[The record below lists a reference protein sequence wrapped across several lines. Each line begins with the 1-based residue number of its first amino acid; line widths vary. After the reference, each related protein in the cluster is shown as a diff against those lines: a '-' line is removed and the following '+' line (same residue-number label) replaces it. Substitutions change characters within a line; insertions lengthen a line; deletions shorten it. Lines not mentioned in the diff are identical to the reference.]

1 MKKIL
6 SISLLTTSLLFSS
19 DITIDSIGIN
29 LGVSNS
35 DYKQTNH
42 QGTISLGNTPDKSFN
57 SYELYTVLNSL
68 SDMCKEHDMKPYIS
82 YTYSSNDE
90 VQHQYLLVGI
100 NKYYKHNNYNLYA
113 GVLGG
118 YGQLDWKYDPLNNS
132 NDKNVDA
139 NSFIAGVQLGVSYPL
154 NNNISLGLN
163 SKYLIHNY
171 ETNLKPTSAISATIE
186 HKDTL
191 SLSFGVN
198 YSF

>member
-6 SISLLTTSLLFSS
+6 SLGLLTTSLLFSS
-19 DITIDSIGIN
+19 DISIDSIGIN

-57 SYELYTVLNSL
+57 SYELYTVLNPL

-90 VQHQYLLVGI
+90 LQHQYLLVGI
-100 NKYYKHNNYNLYA
+100 NKYYKHKDYNLYA
-113 GVLGG
+113 GILGG
-118 YGQLDWKYDPLNNS
+118 YGQVDWKYDPINNAK
-132 NDKNVDA
+132 DKNVDA
-139 NSFIAGVQLGVSYPL
+139 NSFIAGIQLGATYP
-154 NNNISLGLN
+154 IADKITLGLN
-163 SKYLIHNY
+163 TKYLIHDY
-171 ETNLKPTSAISATIE
+171 ETNLNPSNTVSATIE

-191 SLSFGVN
+191 LLSFGIN